1 MPRYDIST
9 MKNPDS
15 ESEEDDIGYVVRNHE
30 ATKSEEIRIDV
41 VYKMIRDHA
50 HETCVPIGEYT
61 NHSNISK
68 FLMQINTN
76 N

>member
-9 MKNPDS
+9 MRNPDS
-15 ESEEDDIGYVVRNHE
+15 DSDEDETRYIVRNHE
-30 ATKSEEIRIDV
+30 ASNSAEVRIDT

-50 HETCVPIGEYT
+50 HDTCVPIGEYT

-68 FLMQINTN
+68 FLLQINN
-76 N
+76 